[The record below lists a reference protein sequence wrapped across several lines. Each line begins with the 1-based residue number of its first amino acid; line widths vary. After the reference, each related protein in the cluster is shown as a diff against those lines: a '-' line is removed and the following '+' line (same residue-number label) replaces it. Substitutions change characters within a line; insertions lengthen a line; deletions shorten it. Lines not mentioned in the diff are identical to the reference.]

1 MNILGSNRTF
11 TGLPKSWGSQCKV
24 GFSSMN
30 VRADHDYLLESE
42 SKQSESRNSMQMLL
56 TSRARNM
63 NDRGDGNGKPFILAE
78 G

>member
-1 MNILGSNRTF
+1 M
-11 TGLPKSWGSQCKV
+11 

-56 TSRARNM
+56 TSLARNM
-63 NDRGDGNGKPFILAE
+63 NDRGDGNGKPFTVAE